1 MWTLLLIFVVLAL
14 LLHLAKGTKP
24 TAPPPD
30 DEDATTRRR
39 ATPRT
44 PTLRITYRDFEGQET
59 TRDVSPY
66 TKATN
71 ERFRAYCHL
80 RKEAREFVFAR
91 VQGGVDL
98 QTGEVLDRAGVFK
111 HIHPTRNVPEDLL

>member
-1 MWTLLLIFVVLAL
+1 MTMGLVFLLIAAGVIWFL
-14 LLHLAKGTKP
+14 LKKTGDGTSH
-24 TAPPPD
+24 TAQGKNQPPPSAAR
-30 DEDATTRRR
+30 EA
-39 ATPRT
+39 A
-44 PTLRITYRDFEGQET
+44 LRLTYQDFEGNQT

-66 TKATN
+66 TRATN

-98 QTGEVLDRAGVFK
+98 QTGEVLDRAGVFR

>member
-1 MWTLLLIFVVLAL
+1 MWTFLLVGAIVAVLLGL
-14 LLHLAKGTKP
+14 LNGKQTTPQTQSRDDTPRGRR
-24 TAPPPD
+24 TAP
-30 DEDATTRRR
+30 R
-39 ATPRT
+39 AA
-44 PTLRITYRDFEGQET
+44 TLRITYRDFEGQET

-98 QTGEVLDRAGVFK
+98 QSGEVLDRAGVFK
-111 HIHPTRNVPEDLL
+111 HVHPTRNVPEDLL